1 MLRVLLGSVLREI
14 SCWCDEM
21 QFQYIDATLVADHI
35 EKADHYHGRTTV
47 ANVTKLASFFTSLL
61 HFMMQQKKFKRYEA
75 AFDSLR
81 MIGRKLV
88 LSYTDAVELTDETHA
103 AAQKA
108 VVHQTQGKGDWHCY
122 QAAWS

>member
-1 MLRVLLGSVLREI
+1 MKFRG
-14 SCWCDEM
+14 WCDEM

-75 AFDSLR
+75 AFDSAHDWQEAR
-81 MIGRKLV
+81 
-88 LSYTDAVELTDETHA
+88 TF
-103 AAQKA
+103 
-108 VVHQTQGKGDWHCY
+108 VH
-122 QAAWS
+122 